1 MYTHR
6 TTHAPLGSVRRPG
19 PPFSSLRE
27 RPLSIASTLSAVSVV
42 SEASTSSVL
51 ANTGERRRRS
61 AVLLELDVD
70 DATRSSL
77 RRAEQAL
84 RASERDRQW
93 DVRRSSWRERQGR
106 SLHFQEDLPGAGEV
120 EELEG
125 PPEVEAT
132 TTAVPTAKLGRFSP
146 QRLLYK
152 TRSVPSSI
160 ALSAEDNMRPA
171 SPAISGPKRKSPLPS
186 KVAAP
191 RRSASTANLL
201 STGPTAV
208 RHSLSPTRPTSP
220 PQHEHFGTLPLRLS
234 HLPPPQHELP
244 SKFSASSGD
253 SMVHVVSFGAG
264 ADKPRRGLKDRART
278 FSQASAGGL
287 KSLKSKVGRSR
298 SMRGKSNR
306 LSLANLFVG
315 LGGSSDESDADQAK
329 QPADSSAKPPSAATS
344 SGTSGHRP
352 STSISSYAPS
362 TAAATSDSGRPSRKP
377 SRLGFFRSTLKR
389 DSSSSKRNSI
399 RTRSSGQVSPSLISR
414 PVSLSAGE
422 SFSPPSNDKRSSE
435 ATAPSVEVHSGDDKT
450 KGGWASRLSQAV
462 KGKNV
467 AAKRALF
474 ENPEVGRHAHKI
486 TASTAASPDLTARAR
501 SRDPLSSVF
510 PHVAAPVRPPRPSKN
525 LESSDDT
532 TFYGHRIPAVKSRAA
547 ALDALVI
554 QSSAP
559 RVRPKSSLPVAAKS
573 RALPPPPMPSFLS
586 GSVFPRGAAVK
597 ANSYPSNVRLPP
609 APVSPDPSTSARRHS
624 PDSFDL
630 TDSSLSPADLT
641 SASYLSSSDEDRC
654 ASPARSFRSPSPARF
669 RDLLPSAPAG
679 SSPEKNERG
688 LPMPQEASPTSAR
701 RQASPKKRAMGPEQ
715 VILMEDAKQQQGP
728 FTEVCGATTDL
739 ADLLSGLEDTEDF
752 NTSRQVGAP
761 SATRSHIQYDVSD
774 LSASLRGQL
783 PHVDSI
789 ESLRSSIS
797 DVPVDLKQLIN
808 AVDDHISEVD
818 VPYVVV
824 EGFSMTG
831 RVFADEDSDSSCS
844 SSSSSSSDGSSDDDR
859 TQNEDEG
866 TRSLATYANHHDRP
880 FLSVVGEHTTGLL
893 GSDGGLT
900 TCYDLTASSFEGH
913 FSTAAAALR
922 SMLAGP
928 EPGVSSPPES
938 ATLRA
943 FPPPASATLQAF
955 QLAEIDEEPRSS
967 SRDSLREALE
977 LGRPSNGERMFYEVD
992 DAVPLSAL
1000 LQDPS
1005 PTNSPE
1011 MSLMQARETAFLR
1024 HHLRSASA
1032 ISSSEGTGESFFST
1046 MGSPTPLPSTG
1057 RPLRQSLARYSQDR
1071 FPVKRPSHRARP
1083 VSEQSSMSSSDQG
1096 HNSSE
1101 QTTSSIA
1108 APSTRSTNLSVSSL
1122 TSSPCPAPSRRHIPM
1137 LTSNALPLPSQ
1148 PAFRFPPP
1156 KGAAVAEQTREW
1168 VASEGGE
1175 VGRHAPGSGSNSPRY
1190 VRSLERSS
1198 PGDPPPRPRLL
1209 DLDTDLV
1216 SPDTPPPSSPSDGEL
1231 HVVDLGKSSR
1241 SSSEVAHAPLATVER
1256 KMRHGRQTSRSSSIM
1271 QSVIVEEAES
1281 PASPARPVSLELRAY
1296 LQPLSP
1302 IQEPPS
1308 PQTVPHGPLDD
1319 SPSVRIEL
1327 AEVDYFSNAHIVD
1340 LEPHD
1345 DLDFTAETNPE
1356 LTSRYFSFTYE
1367 AETELKRSPA
1377 IWPDTDYSREV
1388 IAHWLVPRTY
1398 HAILEFIFY
1407 SQTRFPSPPHLVR
1420 LSSWVP
1426 LAFDDPP
1433 TPPSPVRI
1441 PPPIV
1446 DSPPDAV
1453 DVVLTTRAAP
1463 VRRKPLAAKPLNRQ
1477 VAELS
1482 RSTSSPSK
1490 KPKEDLSPFTALPPR
1505 LSSKLRSLRG
1515 GQPAPTENAKKVDT
1529 GFLGDNA
1536 TRRRQGQFNAAMR
1549 KLEGVGAPAEQ
1560 RSDEET
1566 DDTGVLEAKGEAT
1579 EELSFTKTPRL
1590 STVRPKVRHKAG
1602 LASMR

>member
-1 MYTHR
+1 MHTHR
-6 TTHAPLGSVRRPG
+6 TTYAPLGSVRRQG

-27 RPLSIASTLSAVSVV
+27 RPLSIASTLSAVSVL
-42 SEASTSSVL
+42 SEASTTSAL

-106 SLHFQEDLPGAGEV
+106 SLHFHEDLPGAGEL

-125 PPEVEAT
+125 PVEVEAMA
-132 TTAVPTAKLGRFSP
+132 TTAATGKLKRFRP

-160 ALSAEDNMRPA
+160 ALNAEENARPTSPIISAPR
-171 SPAISGPKRKSPLPS
+171 RKSLSPP
-186 KVAAP
+186 KATAP
-191 RRSASTANLL
+191 RRSASTADLL
-201 STGPTAV
+201 SSGPTTV
-208 RHSLSPTRPTSP
+208 RRSVSSTRPASP
-220 PQHEHFGTLPLRLS
+220 PRHEHFGTLPLRLS

-264 ADKPRRGLKDRART
+264 ADKPRRGFKDRART

-287 KSLKSKVGRSR
+287 QSLKGKVGRSR
-298 SMRGKSNR
+298 SMRGKQNR
-306 LSLANLFVG
+306 SSLANLFAG
-315 LGGSSDESDADQAK
+315 LGGSSDESGVEQAK
-329 QPADSSAKPPSAATS
+329 QRSTSAADPHPVTTS

-362 TAAATSDSGRPSRKP
+362 SAAATSDSGRPTRKP

-414 PVSLSAGE
+414 PVSLSTSE
-422 SFSPPSNDKRSSE
+422 SFSPPSGDKRLSE
-435 ATAPSVEVHSGDDKT
+435 VNAPSREGHSSDGKS
-450 KGGWASRLSQAV
+450 KSGWASRLSKAV

-474 ENPEVGRHAHKI
+474 ENHEVVQHAQK
-486 TASTAASPDLTARAR
+486 ANVSTAASPDLTARAP
-501 SRDPLSSVF
+501 SRIPVSTVF
-510 PHVAAPVRPPRPSKN
+510 APAAAPARPPRPSKN

-554 QSSAP
+554 QTSAR
-559 RVRPKSSLPVAAKS
+559 RVRPKSSVPVAAKS
-573 RALPPPPMPSFLS
+573 RISPPPPVPTFVS
-586 GSVFPRGAAVK
+586 GSVLARDGAVA
-597 ANSYPSNVRLPP
+597 ANPFASSVLLPP
-609 APVSPDPSTSARRHS
+609 APIYPAKSCAHRRHS

-630 TDSSLSPADLT
+630 TDSSLSPAEQT

-669 RDLLPSAPAG
+669 RDLLPSCPAG

-688 LPMPQEASPTSAR
+688 LPMPQEASPKSAR
-701 RQASPKKRAMGPEQ
+701 REVSPKKRAMGPEQ

-752 NTSRQVGAP
+752 HTSRRIGTS
-761 SATRSHIQYDVSD
+761 SATRSHIQHDVSD

-824 EGFSMTG
+824 DGAGMAERG
-831 RVFADEDSDSSCS
+831 FADEDSDSSS
-844 SSSSSSSDGSSDDDR
+844 SSSSSSSGSSDDDR
-859 TQNEDEG
+859 MHNDNGG
-866 TRSLATYANHHDRP
+866 TRSMSPYASHHNRG
-880 FLSVVGEHTTGLL
+880 FLSVVGEHTTGFL
-893 GSDGGLT
+893 GSGGGLT
-900 TCYDLTASSFEGH
+900 ASYDITASSFEGH

-955 QLAEIDEEPRSS
+955 QLAEIDEEPRFSP
-967 SRDSLREALE
+967 RDSLREALE

-1000 LQDPS
+1000 VQGAS
-1005 PTNSPE
+1005 PPASPE
-1011 MSLMQARETAFLR
+1011 ASLMQAREAAFLR
-1024 HHLRSASA
+1024 HHLRTASG
-1032 ISSSEGTGESFFST
+1032 ISSSEGTGESLFST

-1083 VSEQSSMSSSDQG
+1083 ISEQSSMSSSEQD

-1108 APSTRSTNLSVSSL
+1108 VSSTRSTNLSVSSL

-1156 KGAAVAEQTREW
+1156 KGPAVADQTREW
-1168 VASEGGE
+1168 VASEVGE
-1175 VGRHAPGSGSNSPRY
+1175 AGRREPGTGSTSPRY

-1198 PGDPPPRPRLL
+1198 PGEPRPRPHLV
-1209 DLDTDLV
+1209 DLGTDLV
-1216 SPDTPPPSSPSDGEL
+1216 SPDTPPPSSPSDGEV
-1231 HVVDLGKSSR
+1231 HVVAGTKSSR
-1241 SSSEVAHAPLATVER
+1241 SSFGVMQAPMVIVDRRT
-1256 KMRHGRQTSRSSSIM
+1256 RHGRQTSRSSSIM

-1281 PASPARPVSLELRAY
+1281 PVSPTRPVSLELRAY

-1327 AEVDYFSNAHIVD
+1327 AEVECFSSAHVVD

-1345 DLDFTAETNPE
+1345 EFDFTAETNPE

-1377 IWPDTDYSREV
+1377 MWPDTDYSREV
-1388 IAHWLVPRTY
+1388 LAHWLIPRTY

-1407 SQTRFPSPPHLVR
+1407 SQTRFPSPPHLAR

-1433 TPPSPVRI
+1433 TPPSPIRI

-1446 DSPPDAV
+1446 DSPPGVV

-1490 KPKEDLSPFTALPPR
+1490 QPKEDLSPFTALPPR
-1505 LSSKLRSLRG
+1505 LSSKLRGLRG
-1515 GQPAPTENAKKVDT
+1515 GKAAPIESPKRVDT

-1549 KLEGVGAPAEQ
+1549 KLEGVGVPMEQ

-1590 STVRPKVRHKAG
+1590 SSARPKVRRKVG